1 MKRLIISCDDLGIT
15 KEINL
20 AIRDCAKEGVISSS
34 SIVAN
39 GQFYEHA
46 LNNIVNKIPISFLV
60 CILT

>member
-20 AIRDCAKEGVISSS
+20 AIRDCAGQGVISSS

-39 GQFYEHA
+39 GEWE
-46 LNNIVNKIPISFLV
+46 LV
-60 CILT
+60 LRKKA